1 MNTNKLSFLSGCH
14 LKIFLVLSLQTLPT
28 LCFNTFLK
36 GILKQRSRMK
46 LIQYF
51 IMTCWSVPVVKMP
64 LGMAVWATYIM
75 VMKLVKSPLKWAS
88 PASMKTL
95 VLPTEQRTY
104 CFGKWMNQQET
115 EQFAFRRK
123 VARNLK
129 FNYSQSLTDN
139 VGELG
144 QSAGGKKKKKHK
156 KTWISET

>member
-1 MNTNKLSFLSGCH
+1 
-14 LKIFLVLSLQTLPT
+14 
-28 LCFNTFLK
+28 
-36 GILKQRSRMK
+36 
-46 LIQYF
+46 
-51 IMTCWSVPVVKMP
+51 
-64 LGMAVWATYIM
+64 
-75 VMKLVKSPLKWAS
+75 
-88 PASMKTL
+88 MKTL

-144 QSAGGKKKKKHK
+144 QSAGGKKKKNTK
-156 KTWISET
+156 KLGSQKLKKYHYPF